1 MPRSIALER
10 STSWFLRYWPHLT
23 HCVPARKNFII
34 FKARR
39 AQQLFSGV
47 ETAVHKPSYR
57 QLYAREKA
65 LVENNRQSIQQ
76 LLTCLRYAIVKQL
89 TFPPR
94 DLFPSKTSQSHL
106 KMAWWFRA
114 FRCIF
119 DRDSSPKAY
128 FDDTYIKR
136 V

>member
-1 MPRSIALER
+1 MKYSCVGLQG
-10 STSWFLRYWPHLT
+10 LNGGHLVVGFDAID
-23 HCVPARKNFII
+23 HIYYVPARKNFII

-76 LLTCLRYAIVKQL
+76 LLTCLRYAIWTNWPLHHVICSRAKQ
-89 TFPPR
+89 PW
-94 DLFPSKTSQSHL
+94 
-106 KMAWWFRA
+106 A
-114 FRCIF
+114 IF
-119 DRDSSPKAY
+119 
-128 FDDTYIKR
+128 
-136 V
+136 